1 MPRQCCEL
9 LEIIKHFQKIH
20 IPNKLGNKPAASLR
34 QHHQRSFPALLCG
47 RCRRAITQT
56 CRHARDPIF
65 AMEQRMAHRA
75 SMLGACTRASTTA
88 YSAEWRRPLPSP
100 LQRLIPGAFSAS
112 TSARTALLRRA
123 DTAGA
128 GQEWPRSKRGSAVAE
143 WTSQARRKLRGLH
156 PQGAP
161 RRPEPPG
168 APRRPEPPLQG
179 IRCRICGPRW
189 TSSKR
194 RSMACRNRSTRSL
207 PASRAKTSGT
217 PGMGVR

>member
-20 IPNKLGNKPAASLR
+20 TPNKLGNKPAVSLH
-34 QHHQRSFPALLCG
+34 QHHQRSFPALPWGHCEP
-47 RCRRAITQT
+47 AITQT

-75 SMLGACTRASTTA
+75 SMLGACTRASTIA

-100 LQRLIPGAFSAS
+100 LHRLIPGAFGVS
-112 TSARTALLRRA
+112 TSTRATALRRA

-128 GQEWPRSKRGSAVAE
+128 GQEWRRSKRGSTVAE
-143 WTSQARRKLRGLH
+143 WTSQARRKLLRGLH

-168 APRRPEPPLQG
+168 APRRPEPPL
-179 IRCRICGPRW
+179 
-189 TSSKR
+189 
-194 RSMACRNRSTRSL
+194 
-207 PASRAKTSGT
+207 
-217 PGMGVR
+217 

>member
-9 LEIIKHFQKIH
+9 LEIIKIFQNIH
-20 IPNKLGNKPAASLR
+20 TPNKLGNKPAASLR

-47 RCRRAITQT
+47 HCRRAITQT

-75 SMLGACTRASTTA
+75 SMLGACTKASTIA
-88 YSAEWRRPLPSP
+88 DSAEWRRPLPSP
-100 LQRLIPGAFSAS
+100 LQRLIPGAFSVS
-112 TSARTALLRRA
+112 TSTRTTTLRRA

-128 GQEWPRSKRGSAVAE
+128 GQEWPRSKRGSALGE
-143 WTSQARRKLRGLH
+143 WTSQARRKLLRGLH
-156 PQGAP
+156 PQ
-161 RRPEPPG
+161 G

-194 RSMACRNRSTRSL
+194 RSMACRNRSTRSP